1 MAIPLIGTIITAVSE
16 GFTSWNDGRKEVK
29 KAKLAVK
36 LAKLSSEES
45 RWHAQVKAESDWDLE
60 ALRQS
65 QYSWKDEWLLFILS
79 LPFIGSFI
87 PVVQDFVVKGWEY
100 VSKAPVWYQVCFI
113 GVVAASFGLRWLVD
127 KYQKKMVGSIA
138 GE

>member
-1 MAIPLIGTIITAVSE
+1 MAIPLIGAIVTAVSE
-16 GFTSWNDGRKEVK
+16 GFQSWSSDRKEIK

-36 LAKLSSEES
+36 LAKLGSEEA
-45 RWHAQVKAESDWDLE
+45 RWQTQAKAESDWDLE

-79 LPFIGSFI
+79 LPFVGSFVPKI
-87 PVVQDFVVKGWEY
+87 QDYVVIGWEY
-100 VSKAPVWYQVCFI
+100 VSKAPMWYQICFI

-127 KYQKKMVGSIA
+127 KYQKKMVGSIT
-138 GE
+138 GD